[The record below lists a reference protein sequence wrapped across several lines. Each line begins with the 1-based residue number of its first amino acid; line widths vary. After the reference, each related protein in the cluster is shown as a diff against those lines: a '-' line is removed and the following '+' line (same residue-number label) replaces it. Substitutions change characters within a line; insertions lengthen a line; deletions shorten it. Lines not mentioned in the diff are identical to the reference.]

1 MYTSVEKEQK
11 KFFLNAFVS
20 CLEIS
25 YKKNYLFLFIVMNYQ
40 EAQIYLEELQ
50 FHKIKLGLD
59 SMRSFL
65 ARVGHP
71 EQQLRYVHVAGTNG
85 KGSVSVTLLT
95 LLASAGYR
103 VGLYTSPHLS
113 SVRERFRINDE
124 FISREKFAELATR
137 IKAVLGAEKITYF
150 EFTTALA
157 LLWFAESGLDLVILE
172 TGMGGRL
179 DATNVVVPLVSVIT
193 NVTMDHE
200 AYLGTAVAAV
210 AAEKAGIIKD
220 SVPVVS
226 GVASDEGL
234 EVVQRICQQRNA
246 PLYLYGRDFHARQGE
261 DCLWSWLPEEANLLA
276 ERLDSLRC
284 SMRGSYQLVNA
295 SLALAVLAL
304 LRPHGFLISAELVRT
319 GLAAVRWPGRLEHI
333 CLQRQSR
340 SVSEQTQK
348 TDSDVVC
355 YLLDG
360 AHNPAGVESLV
371 LTLRHEYEYNR
382 LIVVWGAM
390 LDKDLGKT
398 LPLIGELAGVLLLTR
413 PDGERAAEPEQLLEH
428 FDGGMQGRC
437 ECISRVDQAL
447 ARAEEL
453 AAAGDLIV
461 VAGSLYLIGAVR
473 KILLGEL
480 VT

>member
-1 MYTSVEKEQK
+1 
-11 KFFLNAFVS
+11 
-20 CLEIS
+20 
-25 YKKNYLFLFIVMNYQ
+25 MNYQ
-40 EAQIYLEELQ
+40 EAQLYLESLQ
-50 FHKIKLGLD
+50 LHKIKLGLD

-95 LLASAGYR
+95 LLAGAGYR

-113 SVRERFRINDE
+113 SVRERFRVNDE

-137 IKAVLGAEKITYF
+137 IQGVLGEEKITYF

-157 LLWFAESGLDLVILE
+157 LLWFAESELDLVILE
-172 TGMGGRL
+172 TGLGGRL

-200 AYLGTAVAAV
+200 AYLGTTVAAV

-226 GVASDEGL
+226 GVAADEGL
-234 EVVQRICQQRNA
+234 EVVQRICRERNA
-246 PLYLYGRDFHARQGE
+246 PLYLYGQAFHAEQGN
-261 DCLWSWLPEEANLLA
+261 DRLWSWLPDGATLPA
-276 ERLDSLRC
+276 ECLDGLRC
-284 SMRGSYQLVNA
+284 SMRGSYQVVNG
-295 SLALAVLAL
+295 SLALAVVAL
-304 LRPHGFLISAELVRT
+304 LRPHGFLLAPEAIRT
-319 GLAAVRWPGRLEHI
+319 ALATVQWPGRLEHI
-333 CLQRQSR
+333 CLDRQSR
-340 SVSEQTQK
+340 ALSAQGQRTDGK
-348 TDSDVVC
+348 TVC

-371 LTLRHEYEYNR
+371 LTLRQEYEYKR

-390 LDKDLGKT
+390 FDKDLGNT
-398 LPLIGELAGVLLLTR
+398 LPLIGEMASTLLLTK
-413 PDGERAAEPEQLLEH
+413 PDGERAADPEQLLEH
-428 FDGGMQGRC
+428 LDEVTQGRC
-437 ECISRVDQAL
+437 ECVPRVDQAL
-447 ARAEEL
+447 ERAEAL
-453 AAAGDLIV
+453 AASGDLIV
-461 VAGSLYLIGAVR
+461 VAGSLYLVGAAR

-480 VT
+480 VTG

>member
-1 MYTSVEKEQK
+1 
-11 KFFLNAFVS
+11 
-20 CLEIS
+20 
-25 YKKNYLFLFIVMNYQ
+25 MNYQ
-40 EAQIYLEELQ
+40 EAHTYLEGLQ

-95 LLASAGYR
+95 LLARAGYR

-113 SVRERFRINDE
+113 SVLERFRVNDE
-124 FISREKFAELATR
+124 FISKEKFAALATR
-137 IKAVLGAEKITYF
+137 IKGVLGEEKITYF

-172 TGMGGRL
+172 TGLGGRL

-200 AYLGTAVAAV
+200 AYLGTTVAAV

-226 GVASDEGL
+226 GVAADEGL
-234 EVVQRICQQRNA
+234 EVVQRTCQERKA
-246 PLYLYGRDFHARQGE
+246 PLYLYDRGFHTETAE
-261 DCLWSWLPEEANLLA
+261 DRSWSWLPMSAVMPG

-284 SMRGSYQLVNA
+284 SMRGSYQIVNA
-295 SLALAVLAL
+295 SLALAVLVL
-304 LRPHGFLISAELVRT
+304 LRPYGFVLSPETIRA
-319 GLAAVRWPGRLEHI
+319 GLGAVRWPGRLEHI
-333 CLQRQSR
+333 CLNRQSR
-340 SVSEQTQK
+340 EVSEQGQT
-348 TDSDVVC
+348 TDEQTIC

-360 AHNPAGVESLV
+360 AHNPAGVESLA
-371 LTLRHEYEYNR
+371 LTLRHEYEYKR

-390 LDKDLGKT
+390 LDKDLHNT
-398 LPLIGELAGVLLLTR
+398 LPLIAELAAVLLLTR
-413 PDGERAAEPEQLLEH
+413 PEGERAATPEQLLENL
-428 FDGGMQGRC
+428 DAEARKRC
-437 ECISRVDQAL
+437 ECLAQVDQAL
-447 ARAEEL
+447 ARAESL
-453 AAAGDLIV
+453 AEAGDLIV
-461 VAGSLYLIGAVR
+461 VAGSLYLVGAVR
-473 KILLGEL
+473 KSLLGEL
-480 VT
+480 VSG

>member
-1 MYTSVEKEQK
+1 
-11 KFFLNAFVS
+11 
-20 CLEIS
+20 
-25 YKKNYLFLFIVMNYQ
+25 MNYQ

-71 EQQLRYVHVAGTNG
+71 ERQLRYVHVAGTNG

-95 LLASAGYR
+95 LLAGAGYR

-124 FISREKFAELATR
+124 FISRDKFAELAGR
-137 IKAVLGAEKITYF
+137 IKGVLGAEKITYF

-157 LLWFAESGLDLVILE
+157 LLWFAESGLDLVVLE
-172 TGMGGRL
+172 TGLGGRL

-200 AYLGTAVAAV
+200 AYLGTTVSAVAT
-210 AAEKAGIIKD
+210 EKAGIIKE

-226 GVASDEGL
+226 AVAAGEGL
-234 EVVQRICQQRNA
+234 EVVQRTCRERNA
-246 PLYLYGRDFHARQGE
+246 LLSLYGQAFYAEEGE
-261 DCLWSWLPEEANLLA
+261 DHSWSWLPEGAVLPA

-284 SMRGSYQLVNA
+284 SMRGSYQVVNA

-304 LRPHGFLISAELVRT
+304 LRPHGFLLSAEAIRT

-333 CLQRQSR
+333 CLDRQSR
-340 SVSEQTQK
+340 ALSVQTQT
-348 TDSDVVC
+348 TDCEVVS

-371 LTLRHEYEYNR
+371 LTLRHEYEYKR

-398 LPLIGELAGVLLLTR
+398 LPLIAELAGVLLLTR
-413 PDGERAAEPEQLLEH
+413 PESERAATPEQLLGH
-428 FDGGMQGRC
+428 LDDLTQRRC
-437 ECISRVDQAL
+437 ECISGVDQAL
-447 ARAEEL
+447 ARAEAL

-473 KILLGEL
+473 KILVGEL

>member
-1 MYTSVEKEQK
+1 
-11 KFFLNAFVS
+11 
-20 CLEIS
+20 
-25 YKKNYLFLFIVMNYQ
+25 MNYQ
-40 EAQIYLEELQ
+40 EAHTYLDSLQ

-59 SMRSFL
+59 SMRQFL

-95 LLASAGYR
+95 LLARAGYR

-113 SVRERFRINDE
+113 SVRERFRVNDE
-124 FISREKFAELATR
+124 FISMDKFAELATR
-137 IKAVLGAEKITYF
+137 IKGVLGGEKITYF

-172 TGMGGRL
+172 TGLGGRL

-200 AYLGTAVAAV
+200 AYLGTTVAAV

-226 GVASDEGL
+226 GVAADDGL
-234 EVVQRICQQRNA
+234 EVVRRTCQERNA
-246 PLYLYGRDFHARQGE
+246 PLYLYGRDFQAVPGKDRF
-261 DCLWSWLPEEANLLA
+261 WSWQGGEGLPG

-284 SMRGSYQLVNA
+284 SMRGSYQLINA

-304 LRPHGFLISAELVRT
+304 LRPHGFSLSPAAIRA

-333 CLQRQSR
+333 CLDRQSR
-340 SVSEQTQK
+340 KVSEQGQATDEK
-348 TDSDVVC
+348 TVC

-371 LTLRHEYEYNR
+371 LTLHHEYEYNR

-390 LDKDLGKT
+390 LDKDLGNT
-398 LPLIGELAGVLLLTR
+398 LPLIAELAAVLLLTR
-413 PDGERAAEPEQLLEH
+413 PEGERAATPEQLLENL
-428 FDGGMQGRC
+428 DAGPRKRC
-437 ECISRVDQAL
+437 ECLARVDQAL
-447 ARAEEL
+447 VRAEALTEP
-453 AAAGDLIV
+453 GDLIV

-473 KILLGEL
+473 KSLLGEL
-480 VT
+480 VSG

>member
-1 MYTSVEKEQK
+1 
-11 KFFLNAFVS
+11 
-20 CLEIS
+20 
-25 YKKNYLFLFIVMNYQ
+25 MNYQ
-40 EAQIYLEELQ
+40 EAQLYLEGLQ

-71 EQQLRYVHVAGTNG
+71 EQQLHYVHVAGTNG

-95 LLASAGYR
+95 LLATAGYR

-124 FISREKFAELATR
+124 FIGREKFAELATR
-137 IKAVLGAEKITYF
+137 IQGVLGEEKITYF

-172 TGMGGRL
+172 TGLGGRL
-179 DATNVVVPLVSVIT
+179 DATNVVVPMVSVIT

-200 AYLGTAVAAV
+200 AYLGTTVAAV

-226 GVASDEGL
+226 GVAADEGL
-234 EVVQRICQQRNA
+234 DVVQRTCRERNV
-246 PLYLYGRDFHARQGE
+246 PLYLYGRDFHAEQGV
-261 DCLWSWLPEEANLLA
+261 DRLWSWLPNSATLPA
-276 ERLDSLRC
+276 DRLDAMCC
-284 SMRGSYQLVNA
+284 SMRGSYQIVNA
-295 SLALAVLAL
+295 SLALATLAL
-304 LRPHGFLISAELVRT
+304 LRPHGFLLAPEAIRT
-319 GLAAVRWPGRLEHI
+319 ALAAVRWPGRLEHI
-333 CLQRQSR
+333 CLDRQSR
-340 SVSEQTQK
+340 AVRDQVQVTDGK
-348 TDSDVVC
+348 TVC

-371 LTLRHEYEYNR
+371 LTLRQEYEYKR

-390 LDKDLGKT
+390 LDKDLRKT
-398 LPLIGELAGVLLLTR
+398 LPMIGELAAILLLTR
-413 PDGERAAEPEQLLEH
+413 PEGERAAEPEQLLEH
-428 FDGGMQGRC
+428 LDGLMQGRC
-437 ECISRVDQAL
+437 ECIAQVDQAL
-447 ARAEEL
+447 GRAEAL
-453 AAAGDLIV
+453 AASGDLIV
-461 VAGSLYLIGAVR
+461 VAGSLYLVGAAR

-480 VT
+480 VTG

>member
-1 MYTSVEKEQK
+1 
-11 KFFLNAFVS
+11 
-20 CLEIS
+20 
-25 YKKNYLFLFIVMNYQ
+25 MNYQ
-40 EAQIYLEELQ
+40 EAHTYLESLQ
-50 FHKIKLGLD
+50 FHKIKLGLE
-59 SMRSFL
+59 SMRTFL

-95 LLASAGYR
+95 LLARAGYR

-124 FISREKFAELATR
+124 FISRDKFAELATR
-137 IKAVLGAEKITYF
+137 VKGVLGAEKITYF

-172 TGMGGRL
+172 TGLGGRL

-200 AYLGTAVAAV
+200 AYLGTTVAAV

-220 SVPVVS
+220 SVPVVA
-226 GVASDEGL
+226 GVAADDGL
-234 EVVQRICQQRNA
+234 AVVRRTCQERNA
-246 PLYLYGRDFHARQGE
+246 PLYLYGQDFHAESGE
-261 DCLWSWLPEEANLLA
+261 DRFWSWLPISAIMPG

-284 SMRGSYQLVNA
+284 SMRGSYQIVNG

-304 LRPHGFLISAELVRT
+304 LRAHGFLLLPETIRA

-333 CLQRQSR
+333 CLDRQSR
-340 SVSEQTQK
+340 KVSEQGQT
-348 TDSDVVC
+348 TDERNIC

-371 LTLRHEYEYNR
+371 LTLRHEYEYKR

-390 LDKDLGKT
+390 LDKDLHNT
-398 LPLIGELAGVLLLTR
+398 LPLIAELAAILLLTK
-413 PDGERAAEPEQLLEH
+413 PEGERAATPEQLLENLDAETQRH
-428 FDGGMQGRC
+428 C
-437 ECISRVDQAL
+437 ECIAQVDQAL
-447 ARAEEL
+447 ARAESL
-453 AAAGDLIV
+453 AEAGDLIV

-473 KILLGEL
+473 KSLLGEL
-480 VT
+480 VSR

>member
-1 MYTSVEKEQK
+1 
-11 KFFLNAFVS
+11 
-20 CLEIS
+20 
-25 YKKNYLFLFIVMNYQ
+25 MNYQ
-40 EAQIYLEELQ
+40 EAHTYLDSLQ

-95 LLASAGYR
+95 LLAGAGYR

-124 FISREKFAELATR
+124 FISRDKFAELATR
-137 IKAVLGAEKITYF
+137 IKGVLGAEKITYF

-172 TGMGGRL
+172 TGLGGRL

-200 AYLGTAVAAV
+200 AYLGTTVAAV

-220 SVPVVS
+220 SVPVVA
-226 GVASDEGL
+226 GVAADDGL
-234 EVVQRICQQRNA
+234 AVVQRTCQERRA
-246 PLYLYGRDFHARQGE
+246 PLYLYGQDFHAEPGADR
-261 DCLWSWLPEEANLLA
+261 CWSWQGGESLSGEC
-276 ERLDSLRC
+276 LDSLRC
-284 SMRGSYQLVNA
+284 SMRGSYQIVNG

-304 LRPHGFLISAELVRT
+304 LRAHGFLLSPETIRT
-319 GLAAVRWPGRLEHI
+319 GLAAVRWPGRLEYI
-333 CLQRQSR
+333 CLDRQSR
-340 SVSEQTQK
+340 KASEQGQT
-348 TDSDVVC
+348 TDGKNIC

-371 LTLRHEYEYNR
+371 LTLRHEYEYKR

-390 LDKDLGKT
+390 LDKDLHNT
-398 LPLIGELAGVLLLTR
+398 LPLIAELAAILLLTK
-413 PDGERAAEPEQLLEH
+413 PEGERAATPEQLLENL
-428 FDGGMQGRC
+428 DAETRKRC
-437 ECISRVDQAL
+437 ECIAPVDQAL
-447 ARAEEL
+447 ARAESL
-453 AAAGDLIV
+453 AEPGDLIV

-473 KILLGEL
+473 KSLLGEL
-480 VT
+480 VSG

>member
-1 MYTSVEKEQK
+1 
-11 KFFLNAFVS
+11 
-20 CLEIS
+20 
-25 YKKNYLFLFIVMNYQ
+25 MNYQ
-40 EAQIYLEELQ
+40 EAQLYLEALQ

-65 ARVGHP
+65 ARVDHP

-95 LLASAGYR
+95 LLAGAGYR

-137 IKAVLGAEKITYF
+137 IQGVLGEEKITYF

-172 TGMGGRL
+172 TGLGGRL

-200 AYLGTAVAAV
+200 AYLGTTVAAV
-210 AAEKAGIIKD
+210 ATEKAGIVKD

-226 GVASDEGL
+226 GLAADEGL
-234 EVVQRICQQRNA
+234 EVVQRTCRERKA
-246 PLYLYGRDFHARQGE
+246 PLYLYGRDFHAQQEADRS
-261 DCLWSWLPEEANLLA
+261 WSWLVDDATLPA
-276 ERLDSLRC
+276 ERLDGLRC
-284 SMRGSYQLVNA
+284 SMRGSYQIVNA
-295 SLALAVLAL
+295 SLALATLVL
-304 LRPHGFLISAELVRT
+304 LRLHGFLLAPEAIRT
-319 GLAAVRWPGRLEHI
+319 ALATVHWPGRLEHF
-333 CLQRQSR
+333 CLNRQSR
-340 SVSEQTQK
+340 ALALQGQRTEGET
-348 TDSDVVC
+348 VC

-371 LTLRHEYEYNR
+371 LTLRQEYEYKR

-398 LPLIGELAGVLLLTR
+398 LPLIAELASVLLLTR

-428 FDGGMQGRC
+428 LDEVMQGRC
-437 ECISRVDQAL
+437 ECIPRVDQAL
-447 ARAEEL
+447 ERAEAL
-453 AAAGDLIV
+453 AEAGDLIV
-461 VAGSLYLIGAVR
+461 VAGSLYLVGAAR

-480 VT
+480 VTG

>member
-1 MYTSVEKEQK
+1 
-11 KFFLNAFVS
+11 
-20 CLEIS
+20 
-25 YKKNYLFLFIVMNYQ
+25 MNYQ
-40 EAQIYLEELQ
+40 EAQTYLEDLQ

-95 LLASAGYR
+95 LLAGAGYR

-137 IKAVLGAEKITYF
+137 IKGVLGAEKITYF

-172 TGMGGRL
+172 TGLGGRL

-200 AYLGTAVAAV
+200 AYLGTTVAAV

-226 GVASDEGL
+226 GMAADEGL
-234 EVVQRICQQRNA
+234 EVVSRTCRERNA
-246 PLYLYGRDFHARQGE
+246 PLYLYGRDFHAEQGH
-261 DCLWSWLPEEANLLA
+261 DRFWSWLPENVSLSLLP
-276 ERLDSLRC
+276 LHSLHC
-284 SMRGSYQLVNA
+284 FMRGSYQIVNA
-295 SLALAVLAL
+295 SLALATLSL
-304 LRPHGFLISAELVRT
+304 LRPHGFLLSPETIRAALE
-319 GLAAVRWPGRLEHI
+319 AVRWPGRLEYI
-333 CLQRQSR
+333 CLDRKSRAVREQGQR
-340 SVSEQTQK
+340 
-348 TDSDVVC
+348 TDKKNVC

-371 LTLRHEYEYNR
+371 LTLRHEYEYKR

-390 LDKDLGKT
+390 LDKDLRKT
-398 LPLIGELAGVLLLTR
+398 LPLIADLAAVLLLTR
-413 PDGERAAEPEQLLEH
+413 PEGERAADPEQLLEH
-428 FDGGMQGRC
+428 LDAGMQGLC
-437 ECISRVDQAL
+437 ECIPQVDQAL
-447 ARAEEL
+447 LRAEAL

-461 VAGSLYLIGAVR
+461 VAGSLYLVGAVR

-480 VT
+480 VTG

>member
-1 MYTSVEKEQK
+1 
-11 KFFLNAFVS
+11 
-20 CLEIS
+20 
-25 YKKNYLFLFIVMNYQ
+25 MNYPQ
-40 EAQIYLEELQ
+40 AQTYLQELQ

-113 SVRERFRINDE
+113 SVRERFRINDD

-137 IKAVLGAEKITYF
+137 IKGVLGAEKITYF

-200 AYLGTAVAAV
+200 AYLGTTVAAV
-210 AAEKAGIIKD
+210 AGEKAGIIKED
-220 SVPVVS
+220 VPVVS
-226 GVASDEGL
+226 GVAADEGL
-234 EVVQRICQQRNA
+234 EVVQRTCRERNA
-246 PLYLYGRDFHARQGE
+246 PLYLYGRDFHSEQGK
-261 DCLWSWLPEEANLLA
+261 DRFWSWLPEDALLPA
-276 ERLDSLRC
+276 ERLDALRC

-304 LRPHGFLISAELVRT
+304 LRPHGFLLSAEQIQKA
-319 GLAAVRWPGRLEHI
+319 LASVRWPGRLEHI
-333 CLQRQSR
+333 CLQRHSR
-340 SVSEQTQK
+340 VVAEQVQA
-348 TDSDVVC
+348 TDGENVC

-371 LTLRHEYEYNR
+371 LPLRHDYEYKR
-382 LIVVWGAM
+382 LIVIWGAM

-398 LPLIGELAGVLLLTR
+398 LPLIGDLAEVLLLTR
-413 PDGERAAEPEQLLEH
+413 PEGERAAEPEQLLAH
-428 FDGGMQGRC
+428 LDGWMQGRC
-437 ECISRVDQAL
+437 ECIARVDQAL
-447 ARAEEL
+447 VRAEVL